1 MPRVRRIV
9 NKTVQRKHKIKIK
22 SIEEEMKISLHF
34 FKLKNLT
41 LKSSNVKEDFRFI
54 FKRRGCCVMS
64 TLRCITSL
72 LSLQRIPFNR
82 ITLRYQT
89 LRNLDKFGQVWT
101 SLDEFRRVWMSSSS
115 TCECRLSVLIW
126 HLRID
131 GEH

>member
-1 MPRVRRIV
+1 MSRAKQIV

-82 ITLRYQT
+82 ITLCYQT
-89 LRNLDKFGQVWT
+89 LRSLDKFGRVWT
-101 SLDEFRRVWMSSSS
+101 SLDKFEGV
-115 TCECRLSVLIW
+115 
-126 HLRID
+126 
-131 GEH
+131 